1 MHSKTFKSIAEALHH
16 LQSRENT
23 AFRERS
29 LFLRTT
35 VLVCASH
42 VDCKAQVRV
51 TKRDGDIFTLSTSG
65 YHTRHLLPSS
75 PDHGDLSDPDRRRLR
90 SSKSGSDSPNDSNDF
105 DGSESEFYPDNA
117 DFDDEDDEDKDT
129 NDVDS
134 DTAAHAISHVLAV
147 TLPKIVIHCG
157 RDTNTEFLWPF
168 ASGPREIANINRYY
182 FNADY
187 YLIHDEN
194 LYGQKVTH
202 TRTSRYAKSFEGV
215 LKKDEV
221 VNSIQ
226 LSYQSLHAVDIV
238 SRTPIEHDW
247 ASPMWTIEEIRAQRS
262 KFKCDCKEFYQTGWL
277 CGHVMACLKLVDG
290 LDFSLM
296 LRGLLM
302 RRPTGRPRKK
312 KQCLEREKPS
322 PGQYSVDALISWLI
336 KTPASVINWSVL
348 STWPT
353 KNRDGEIEDR
363 DLVGVVDPPFMK
375 GGARYWDVYYEK
387 RSETVTM
394 AAEEL
399 ANAINYAH
407 RMGHH
412 IVPPRN

>member
-1 MHSKTFKSIAEALHH
+1 IIKPQLDQLENAR
-16 LQSRENT
+16 SREQFFALSELVTQNWRDQRQRRYAKWFDEQYLTDPWDLWFIT
-23 AFRERS
+23 ASNVAGIVPNQNPIEAHHS
-29 LFLRTT
+29 AIKKVAAGHLR
-35 VLVCASH
+35 A
-42 VDCKAQVRV
+42 
-51 TKRDGDIFTLSTSG
+51 
-65 YHTRHLLPSS
+65 
-75 PDHGDLSDPDRRRLR
+75 
-90 SSKSGSDSPNDSNDF
+90 
-105 DGSESEFYPDNA
+105 
-117 DFDDEDDEDKDT
+117 
-129 NDVDS
+129 
-134 DTAAHAISHVLAV
+134 AISHVLAV

-168 ASGPREIANINRYY
+168 ASGPVDEKVYQAAKRLCEPGNHYPCHERMSKREIANINRYY
-182 FNADY
+182 FNGDY

-194 LYGQKVTH
+194 LYGQKV
-202 TRTSRYAKSFEGV
+202 
-215 LKKDEV
+215 

-226 LSYQSLHAVDIV
+226 LSYQSHAVDIL

-247 ASPMWTIEEIRAQRS
+247 ASPMWTIEEIRALRS

-302 RRPTGRPRKK
+302 RRPSGRPRKK

-322 PGQYSVDALISWLI
+322 PGQYSVDALISRLI

-363 DLVGVVDPPFMK
+363 DFVGVVDPPFMK

-399 ANAINYAH
+399 ANANNYAH

-412 IVPPRN
+412 IVPPPGIENKQEVA